1 MAWQL
6 WRVQAVHG
14 CNVTAFAILQPLNTR
29 LTHMIIT
36 IFPAMRI
43 GLSWSWKQLFAVGST
58 TEVKLKLFEK
68 HHYAE
73 LLCLHNQVITTEME

>member
-6 WRVQAVHG
+6 WQVQAVHG
-14 CNVTAFAILQPLNTR
+14 CNVTAFAIFQPVNTR
-29 LTHMIIT
+29 IMHMIIT

-58 TEVKLKLFEK
+58 TEVKLKLLEK
-68 HHYAE
+68 HQRTE
-73 LLCLHNQVITTEME
+73 LLR